1 MEDKLLKKAVLIKA
15 LTGNCSAGLCGISDL
30 PMCCYIDCSGCF
42 SVYDF
47 LRGYRSARFY
57 CSSALRIFFIPEKR
71 CDELI
76 AGSLD
81 T

>member
-15 LTGNCSAGLCGISDL
+15 LTGIVLLA
-30 PMCCYIDCSGCF
+30 YGCF

-57 CSSALRIFFIPEKR
+57 CSSALRIFFISEKR
-71 CDELI
+71 CDEL
-76 AGSLD
+76 